1 MLERVCVCLGRRLFA
16 CNCDVGSEVSD
27 DFVDCCTYDRKS
39 VMHVLCPVEALLD
52 GLWKEPVGPCA
63 ERVCK

>member
-1 MLERVCVCLGRRLFA
+1 MLERVCVRLGRRLFA
-16 CNCDVGSEVSD
+16 GYCDVGSEVPD
-27 DFVDCCTYDRKS
+27 DFVDGCTYDRES
-39 VMHVLCPVEALLD
+39 VMHVLCPVEALFD

>member
-1 MLERVCVCLGRRLFA
+1 MLERICVRLRVGLFA
-16 CNCDVGSEVSD
+16 CYFYIGSEVSD
-27 DFVDCCTYDRKS
+27 DLVDSCTYDRES

>member
-1 MLERVCVCLGRRLFA
+1 MLERICVRLGRRLFA
-16 CNCDVGSEVSD
+16 GYCDVGSEVPD

-39 VMHVLCPVEALLD
+39 VMHVLCPVEALFD